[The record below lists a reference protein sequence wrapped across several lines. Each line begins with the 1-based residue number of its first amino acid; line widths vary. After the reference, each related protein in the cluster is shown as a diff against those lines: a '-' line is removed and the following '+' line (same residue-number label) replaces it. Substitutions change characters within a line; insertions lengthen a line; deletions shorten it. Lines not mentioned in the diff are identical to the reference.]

1 MINVS
6 FLKLFFALEAL
17 KISNDTS
24 AAKSV
29 RKQRKLSYQQSLK
42 KQQDIEARLNNL
54 KHLQSKQRRKLPRI
68 DQQVQ
73 LPFPFGFPTTQ
84 EELFFASC

>member
-1 MINVS
+1 MGHRTNACGRLMFPNQMSIVLYLTPMLYTFS
-6 FLKLFFALEAL
+6 AL

-42 KQQDIEARLNNL
+42 KLQDIEARLNNL
-54 KHLQSKQRRKLPRI
+54 KHLQSKQRRKLPRT
-68 DQQVQ
+68 DQQV
-73 LPFPFGFPTTQ
+73 
-84 EELFFASC
+84 